1 VFLGCVSG
9 LFLSLG
15 IFVGWCLLGFK
26 VRVFA
31 RVFARVCSWDSFV
44 CFEAPSCSF
53 CVLRGALRF
62 LIYTFLTYQKKKK
75 NNYKCILPISMVDYI
90 FWYLTLNICLTV

>member
-9 LFLSLG
+9 LFLLLG

-26 VRVFA
+26 VRVLA
-31 RVFARVCSWDSFV
+31 RVFARVLFRVCGWDSFV

-62 LIYTFLTYQKKKK
+62 LIYTFLTYQKKK
-75 NNYKCILPISMVDYI
+75 
-90 FWYLTLNICLTV
+90 NI

>member
-1 VFLGCVSG
+1 VFLGCVSR
-9 LFLSLG
+9 LFILLG

-31 RVFARVCSWDSFV
+31 RVLFGVCSWDSFV
-44 CFEAPSCSF
+44 CFEAPSRFF

-62 LIYTFLTYQKKKK
+62 LIYTTFLMYQKKKK
-75 NNYKCILPISMVDYI
+75 HM
-90 FWYLTLNICLTV
+90 

>member
-9 LFLSLG
+9 FLLLG

-31 RVFARVCSWDSFV
+31 RVLFRVCGWDSFV
-44 CFEAPSCSF
+44 CFEAPSRSF

-62 LIYTFLTYQKKKK
+62 LIYTFLTYQKKKETTSGSAI
-75 NNYKCILPISMVDYI
+75 YYRR
-90 FWYLTLNICLTV
+90 

>member
-9 LFLSLG
+9 LFILLG

-31 RVFARVCSWDSFV
+31 RVLLGMCGWDSFV
-44 CFEAPSCSF
+44 CFEALS
-53 CVLRGALRF
+53 RF
-62 LIYTFLTYQKKKK
+62 F
-75 NNYKCILPISMVDYI
+75 V
-90 FWYLTLNICLTV
+90 YLEAHCAF

>member
-9 LFLSLG
+9 LFILLG

-31 RVFARVCSWDSFV
+31 RVLFRVCGWDSFV
-44 CFEAPSCSF
+44 CFEAPLRSF
-53 CVLRGALRF
+53 CVLRGVLRF
-62 LIYTFLTYQKKKK
+62 LICTTFLTYQKKKK
-75 NNYKCILPISMVDYI
+75 LCPTY
-90 FWYLTLNICLTV
+90 